1 MNTAGL
7 SAALLIHLKDFS
19 SFRRLKGV
27 RAVAEGDIKV
37 VVQHGWI
44 ALEGEVGWQYQKETV
59 ERLVRKLSGVLG
71 IDNWLTLRP
80 RVDAGEIQRSIEAA
94 LKRNAE
100 VEADGIHVKVQG
112 DVVILEGRGHFW
124 RQRHVAERSGW

>member
-27 RAVAEGDIKV
+27 RAVAEGDIK
-37 VVQHGWI
+37 
-44 ALEGEVGWQYQKETV
+44 
-59 ERLVRKLSGVLG
+59 
-71 IDNWLTLRP
+71 
-80 RVDAGEIQRSIEAA
+80 
-94 LKRNAE
+94 RNAE

-112 DVVILEGRGHFW
+112 DVVILEGRVHFW